1 MLAHLVER
9 RLIGGDWQIVGWFAS
24 FLPAMS
30 TACSLE
36 NARLSVVDLDD
47 HEVVVHHFE
56 NNRGEDAKELAI
68 DTLGMLGPPTF
79 ARSRQ
84 GRAEPTTPTTARL
97 CRARADD

>member
-56 NNRGEDAKELAI
+56 NNRGEDAKELAT
-68 DTLGMLGPPTF
+68 DTLGMLGPDYF
-79 ARSRQ
+79 
-84 GRAEPTTPTTARL
+84 RALATGTR
-97 CRARADD
+97 